1 MTQAAD
7 PTTSTEAVVH
17 RRGPSSPVRPE
28 SRLVTAVVPAGTA
41 APIRVG
47 PAGRRRRRRSAPRP
61 LAHWSRAIAT
71 AAFVLFATGCSADEG
86 ADTAPSVASAA
97 PTDVAPTDEVERPVS
112 GTELEPGT
120 RYRFADILPGLVDVE
135 LTAPEP
141 PLYNQ
146 SAPTLAQLS
155 PDPDGKTDALVILAA
170 SEILVQRDPYVFPD
184 LMGDPAAAMTTP
196 PVAPV
201 ELLSYFSQLPF
212 VEVTTPER
220 TFGVGGVDG
229 RAIDLRIRDLPPEAE
244 ACAEFMGIP
253 RCAGTIYMPAAGTG
267 FVVEPGQSIRFIE
280 VELPNGP
287 VLIQQNLDLPAAQ
300 AALDGLTFLEA

>member
-267 FVVEPGQSIRFIE
+267 FVVEPGQSIRLIE

-300 AALDGLTFLEA
+300 AALDGLTFVEA